1 MKKWL
6 ILICNLWIVC
16 TLAGADNLREIAL
29 GDSCKERFNL
39 FGALEHYEKAFSEKD
54 DATVRM
60 RLAECFFR
68 RNDYRR
74 CIDILQPLPEDSLDQ
89 KTMRE
94 IFYCHKGLAQHGS
107 QKKWGRKI
115 LERYPMDGEIVA
127 ELGMAYNMSDEGK
140 MAQKICV
147 AYWFKDHDNI
157 AVNRVLADAYF
168 LDREFDMAKYSYEEL
183 LAAGDTTYM
192 VLFNLGVCYERQDS
206 LVKARET
213 FDKAIRI
220 SAGQMPGALYHQG
233 TVLNAM
239 RQYAEAQG
247 CFEQALTLLLP
258 DSVKMFTCY
267 RGIAESL
274 YAKADYGAAA
284 EAFGQALAFQP
295 LSLTTYYYYALCL
308 DATGKHNVAMTNY
321 KEFLRLAVRE
331 ENPTDDLRQ
340 MIADARKRMK

>member
-1 MKKWL
+1 
-6 ILICNLWIVC
+6 
-16 TLAGADNLREIAL
+16 
-29 GDSCKERFNL
+29 
-39 FGALEHYEKAFSEKD
+39 
-54 DATVRM
+54 
-60 RLAECFFR
+60 
-68 RNDYRR
+68 
-74 CIDILQPLPEDSLDQ
+74 
-89 KTMRE
+89 
-94 IFYCHKGLAQHGS
+94 
-107 QKKWGRKI
+107 
-115 LERYPMDGEIVA
+115 MDGEIVA

-206 LVKARET
+206 LVN
-213 FDKAIRI
+213 
-220 SAGQMPGALYHQG
+220 QGA
-233 TVLNAM
+233 VLNAM

-258 DSVKMFTCY
+258 DSVKMFTCF
-267 RGIAESL
+267 RGIAEGL

-284 EAFGQALAFQP
+284 EAFGQALAYQP

-331 ENPTDDLRQ
+331 ENPTNDLRQ
-340 MIADARKRMK
+340 MIVDARKRMK